1 MQRSCTGNTRMKWI
15 HIEVAHQY
23 RAGNAGIAFCLL
35 DIPCQCCCCQDLIG
49 FVIVYAAWKM
59 NHRKQYFRN
68 AVETETANSQAT
80 GEIVKLID

>member
-1 MQRSCTGNTRMKWI
+1 
-15 HIEVAHQY
+15 
-23 RAGNAGIAFCLL
+23 
-35 DIPCQCCCCQDLIG
+35 
-49 FVIVYAAWKM
+49 M